1 MDKEV
6 IDLGKT
12 ERNLWST
19 FVQLSRFKK
28 INDFIVM
35 PFPYSR
41 LTKIA
46 LSVSLTPRKAEE
58 ARSEKFNI
66 KTKMISIFYLHSII
80 TTLCKCNINISDI
93 V

>member
-1 MDKEV
+1 
-6 IDLGKT
+6 
-12 ERNLWST
+12 
-19 FVQLSRFKK
+19 
-28 INDFIVM
+28 M

-46 LSVSLTPRKAEE
+46 LSVSLPRKAEE

-66 KTKMISIFYLHSII
+66 KTKMISIFYLHRII